1 MWRVAAVFCGALL
14 LTMAAAAA
22 PVVPVPVDT
31 RAEAIA
37 QLKAAIEDELRVIEL
52 IRKKPPRVETAR
64 DRIDQ
69 SRARL
74 SGVYDYLSTV
84 PGAGAAEGAVA
95 TARADDWA
103 AYVLISAPGGP
114 DDLGQRRAIEFLER
128 ALLRKRGALRVLP
141 DERPPATAQCSDG
154 KDNDGD
160 GIVDWTVEPGCS
172 SARDVREGSRFACTV
187 DSSVVSG
194 RLALEGSCSGTFS
207 EVEFTLLDGLQLN
220 GRFDIKHAP
229 SCSPPT
235 VTRVRCKTKNGAQNP
250 GRLVDVRFATTARQ
264 PGQRVQLRF
273 FDIRK
278 RQIARFVV
286 PVR

>member
-1 MWRVAAVFCGALL
+1 
-14 LTMAAAAA
+14 
-22 PVVPVPVDT
+22 
-31 RAEAIA
+31 
-37 QLKAAIEDELRVIEL
+37 
-52 IRKKPPRVETAR
+52 
-64 DRIDQ
+64 
-69 SRARL
+69 
-74 SGVYDYLSTV
+74 
-84 PGAGAAEGAVA
+84 
-95 TARADDWA
+95 
-103 AYVLISAPGGP
+103 
-114 DDLGQRRAIEFLER
+114 
-128 ALLRKRGALRVLP
+128 
-141 DERPPATAQCSDG
+141 
-154 KDNDGD
+154 D

-172 SARDVREGSRFACTV
+172 SARDVRESSRFDCTV
-187 DSSVVSG
+187 RSSTAAG

-250 GRLVDVRFATTARQ
+250 GRLLDVRFATTARQ

>member
-1 MWRVAAVFCGALL
+1 MAALAVGS
-14 LTMAAAAA
+14 AAAA
-22 PVVPVPVDT
+22 PLPRIEVET
-31 RAEAIA
+31 RADAAE
-37 QLKAAIEDELRVIEL
+37 QLRAAIEDELRVIEL
-52 IRKKPPRVETAR
+52 IKKEPPRVETAR
-64 DRIDQ
+64 SRID
-69 SRARL
+69 SSTARLNGVVEYL
-74 SGVYDYLSTV
+74 SGV
-84 PGAGAAEGAVA
+84 PGAAAAENAAMSARGA
-95 TARADDWA
+95 DYG
-103 AYVLISAPGGP
+103 AYLLISAPGGP
-114 DDLGQRRAIEFLER
+114 SDLGKRRAIEFLER
-128 ALLRKRGALRVLP
+128 AILNKRGALRVLP
-141 DERPPATAQCSDG
+141 DERPAAAAQCSDG

-172 SARDVREGSRFACTV
+172 SARDVRESSRFDCTV
-187 DSSVVSG
+187 RSSTVAA

-250 GRLVDVRFATTARQ
+250 GRLVDVRFTTTARQ

>member
-1 MWRVAAVFCGALL
+1 MWRIAAALCGALL
-14 LTMAAAAA
+14 VIGAAAAA
-22 PVVPVPVDT
+22 PIVPVPVKT
-31 RAEAIA
+31 RAEAVT
-37 QLKAAIEDELRVIEL
+37 QLRAAIEDELRVIEL
-52 IRKKPPRVETAR
+52 IKKKPPRVETAR
-64 DRIDQ
+64 DRIDK
-69 SRARL
+69 SVARLLGVGDYL
-74 SGVYDYLSTV
+74 SGV
-84 PGAGAAEGAVA
+84 PGGKAAEDAVNGA
-95 TARADDWA
+95 RSDDWT
-103 AYVLISAPGGP
+103 AYTLISAPGGP
-114 DDLGQRRAIEFLER
+114 SALGQRRAIEYLER
-128 ALLRKRGALRVLP
+128 ALLRKRGALRVMP
-141 DERPPATAQCSDG
+141 DAQPPAAAQCSDG

-160 GIVDWTVEPGCS
+160 GIVDWTVEPGCT
-172 SARDVREGSRFACTV
+172 SARDVRESSRFTCTV
-187 DSSVVSG
+187 RSSAVAG

-250 GRLVDVRFATTARQ
+250 GRLVDARFTATARQ

-273 FDIRK
+273 FDVRK